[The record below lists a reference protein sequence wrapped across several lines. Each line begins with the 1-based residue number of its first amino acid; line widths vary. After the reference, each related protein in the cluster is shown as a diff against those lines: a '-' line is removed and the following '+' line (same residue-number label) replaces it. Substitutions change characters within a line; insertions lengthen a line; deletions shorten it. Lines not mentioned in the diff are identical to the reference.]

1 MSDSAHA
8 HPLRA
13 KPTTQRPLLGLTILL
28 VEDSRF
34 ASEAMR
40 QMCLASGARLRR
52 ADSLVAARRHLAAYC
67 PSLAI
72 VDLGLP
78 DGDGQDLIAEMA
90 ADTTRR
96 VPVLATSGDDGAAG
110 RAHAAGAEGFL
121 TKPVAGLGAFQAAV
135 LALLPPEARPRGPR
149 PVTGNTA
156 TPDPLTLREDLGHAR
171 DMLRDSADAESRRYA
186 VDFLGGVARCAQDDD
201 LAALATAARDAVDG
215 AAALDRL
222 DAALAT
228 RLESPQ
234 PI

>member
-40 QMCLASGARLRR
+40 RMCLASGARLRR
-52 ADSLVAARRHLAAYC
+52 ADSLAAARRHLAAYC

-78 DGDGQDLIAEMA
+78 DGNGRDLIAALA
-90 ADTTRR
+90 ADATRR
-96 VPVLATSGDDGAAG
+96 VPVLATSGDDGAAE
-110 RAHAAGAEGFL
+110 RARAAGAEGFL
-121 TKPVAGLGAFQAAV
+121 TKPVAGLAAFQTAV

-149 PVTGNTA
+149 PVTVGA
-156 TPDPLTLREDLGHAR
+156 AAPDPLTLREDLEHAR
-171 DMLRDSADAESRRYA
+171 DLLRDGADADCRRFA
-186 VDFLGGVARCAQDDD
+186 ADFLGGVARCAQDDE
-201 LAALATAARDAVDG
+201 LAALACAVRDGTDTTAALR
-215 AAALDRL
+215 RL
-222 DAALAT
+222 DAALAG
-228 RLESPQ
+228 RLDSAP